1 MAIEILAAI
10 ISAIA
15 CAGVAMLIRKLSGAR
30 LPKWFVPAAAGAG
43 MIGFTIWSEYDWFD
57 RMAANLPEGVT
68 VVWQEDSA
76 QPLRPWTM
84 LAPLSTRFLA
94 LDTRTLARHP
104 ANDDLV
110 MAEMYAFARWQAI
123 EPGLVVVDCAADRM
137 VRLTTETRIDDA
149 GLLTGGEWQPI
160 PENDQ
165 TGDMACRRTSD
176 G

>member
-1 MAIEILAAI
+1 
-10 ISAIA
+10 
-15 CAGVAMLIRKLSGAR
+15 
-30 LPKWFVPAAAGAG
+30 
-43 MIGFTIWSEYDWFD
+43 
-57 RMAANLPEGVT
+57 
-68 VVWQEDSA
+68 
-76 QPLRPWTM
+76 
-84 LAPLSTRFLA
+84 
-94 LDTRTLARHP
+94 
-104 ANDDLV
+104 

-123 EPGLVVVDCAADRM
+123 EQGLVVVDCAADRM